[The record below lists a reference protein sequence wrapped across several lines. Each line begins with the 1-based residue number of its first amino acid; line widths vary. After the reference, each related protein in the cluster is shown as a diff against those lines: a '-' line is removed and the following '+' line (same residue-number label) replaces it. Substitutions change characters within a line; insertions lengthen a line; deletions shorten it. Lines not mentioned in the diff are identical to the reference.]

1 MSAENFAAARFEDP
15 IQHTSFLGELVGTVG
30 SVVGGAIV
38 GALVAEAMEGL
49 VFAGLAALE
58 IGTAGLATPL
68 VIAIGV
74 GVAVGSGA
82 LMEASGMNEAIDD
95 GAKALANSIVPP
107 EIKGK
112 IASGSGN
119 VYVNNKPAARA
130 AKPGDLDTVA
140 CTDHPGP
147 QMIADGSGSVY
158 INDHPAARV
167 GDKTTCDGTIAE
179 GSDNVFIGGG
189 TQRVRD
195 VKSASRLGWLGA
207 ALGIALAV
215 CGRGKMSWGQFLKGK
230 LPCLAIN
237 FAAGAFGTWLGS
249 LARPSAGHPVNVITG
264 GKILDGTDDTDFALP
279 GPLPIVWRRFYSSH
293 DDRAGSLFGP
303 GWSVPIS
310 VELRLVREHGKVT
323 SITYWD
329 EQGRDIVFPAVPP
342 GESHFSVPE
351 GIYLICTAGGHYVVE
366 TVDGLYRDFGRARS
380 DADSE
385 VLKLWRLEDRNGNW
399 IEVEQEAADEVV
411 RPARLHDSAGR
422 MLTLVYDKSQ
432 PRRIATIELTR
443 GVDGEQ
449 PDTLVRY
456 AYNGA
461 GELVAVTDRS
471 GHTGRRFAY
480 ERGLMVQ
487 HTLRGGLQCFYAW
500 QGVGRDA
507 RVVRHWTDDGE
518 AYTFNADLAQRSVTI
533 TDQIGRVTQWTWNED
548 QQPTSHTDAEGH
560 VWQFE
565 WNAMRQLV
573 STTDPAGNTT
583 RFEYDERGRQ
593 TQRIDALGQVERTE
607 WNGHYD
613 LPVAETD
620 PANSRWI
627 YRYDDRGNLTMTRD
641 PAGFATEYHRDERG
655 LVHTIR
661 DARGGYKF
669 LEWNGRAQLTSYTDC
684 SGKITRFAY
693 DARGALARVTDAA
706 GQSTVYEADAMGR
719 VTGIGTADGAR
730 QTFRYDAAGRLVE
743 VVDANQ
749 RSTRYEINAR
759 GLLLSHTDAA
769 NRVVRFG
776 YDNAF
781 RLASLTNE
789 NRETYRFQYDRRD
802 LLVEEVGLDGH
813 KRGYEYDACG
823 HGTIVR
829 GGQLETRFERDAIGR
844 LTAKQVARER
854 CEYLYDKANRIA
866 SAELYTLTAR
876 GPSLKNR
883 VNLKYG
889 ARGEVLEEYTP
900 TGWLA
905 HTYDELGN
913 RVSTTISGE
922 RTIDWLHYGSGHV
935 HQIRVDGAEIA
946 DIERDEL
953 HREVLRTQGRVTSQF
968 GYDAVGRRSQSVAQ
982 RGTTAQALL
991 AKQWQYDAAGNVT
1004 QKRDQRYGATS
1015 YQYDPTGRLEQAAG
1029 PGLPSEV
1036 FRWDAAANLV
1046 SSDHPGGYVEHNRLR
1061 MFEDKRFEYDAY
1073 GRLVRK
1079 LSGHG
1084 PAKELALEYDD
1095 WHQLKT
1101 VVTKDRLGVSTT
1113 HFEYDAFGRRI
1124 RKLNGGYA
1132 STDFLWDGMRL
1143 VQETYHDRQGEE
1155 ALTYLYESNSY
1166 VPLARIDHGTP
1177 AANDSDARDAVYYFH
1192 NDVSGLPEELTDA
1205 DGELIWQARYKVWG
1219 NAVQEEWIAR
1229 APQRST
1235 PAWGEVQLTTPSPA
1249 HVPRPQ
1255 NLRFQ
1260 GQYLDRETGLHY
1272 NTFRFYDPD
1281 IGRFINPDPISLRGG
1296 INLYQYAPNPISW
1309 IDPWG
1314 LTGFFTPSVFTAPS
1328 GSTHT
1333 VYQQA
1338 IDWNL
1343 PVNTR
1348 SGTVTNL
1355 DLAASGKSP
1364 FVVKNGVYSQL
1375 NLHHSNQDGLG
1386 SLFELS
1392 ADTHQRYYGSNALHP
1407 YLPNAHPVNPVNR
1420 DTFNA
1425 DREEYWKQRAAA
1437 EAERRKSVGRCG
1449 G

>member
-1 MSAENFAAARFEDP
+1 M
-15 IQHTSFLGELVGTVG
+15 
-30 SVVGGAIV
+30 
-38 GALVAEAMEGL
+38 VAEAMEGL
-49 VFAGLAALE
+49 VFVGLAALE

-95 GAKALANSIVPP
+95 GAKALADSIAPP

-119 VYVNNKPAARA
+119 VYVNNKAAARA
-130 AKPGDLDTVA
+130 ARPGDLDTVA
-140 CTDHPGP
+140 CLDHSSP

-264 GKILDGTDDTDFALP
+264 GKFLDGTDDTDFVLP

-293 DDRAGSLFGP
+293 DDRADSLFGP

-310 VELRLVREHGKVT
+310 VELRLVREHGEVK

-342 GESHFSVPE
+342 GESHFSIPE
-351 GIYLICTAGGHYVVE
+351 GIYLICTVGGHYVVE
-366 TVDGLYRDFGRARS
+366 TVDGMYRDFGRART

-385 VLKLWRLEDRNGNW
+385 TLKLWRLEDRNGNW
-399 IEVEQEAADEVV
+399 IEVEQEAAGEVV

-422 MLTLVYDKSQ
+422 MLTLVYDESHL
-432 PRRIATIELTR
+432 RRIVTIELTR
-443 GVDGEQ
+443 GVDGEG

-456 AYNGA
+456 AYNDA

-471 GHTGRRFAY
+471 GYTGRRFAY
-480 ERGLMVQ
+480 EHGLMVQ

-518 AYTFNADLAQRSVTI
+518 AYTFNADLVQRSVTI
-533 TDQIGRVTQWTWNED
+533 TDQIGRVTHWTWNED

-573 STTDPAGNTT
+573 STTDPAGHTT

-607 WNGHYD
+607 WNAYYD

-620 PANSRWI
+620 PANARWI

-684 SGKITRFAY
+684 SGKVTRFGY

-706 GQSTVYEADAMGR
+706 GESTVYEADAMGR

-730 QTFRYDAAGRLVE
+730 QMFRYDAAGRLVE

-749 RSTRYEINAR
+749 RSTHYELNPR
-759 GLLLSHTDAA
+759 GLLLSRTDAA

-776 YDNAF
+776 YDDAF
-781 RLASLTNE
+781 RLVSLTNE
-789 NRETYRFQYDRRD
+789 NRETYRFRYDCRD
-802 LLVEEVGLDGH
+802 LLVEEAGLDGNV
-813 KRGYEYDACG
+813 RAYVYDACG
-823 HGTIVR
+823 LGIALREGILQT
-829 GGQLETRFERDAIGR
+829 TYERDALGR
-844 LTAKQVARER
+844 LTAKASGRER
-854 CEYLYDKANRIA
+854 CEYLYDKASRIT
-866 SAELYTLTAR
+866 SGELYTLAAR

-913 RVSTTISGE
+913 RIGTTISGE
-922 RTIDWLHYGSGHV
+922 RSIDWLHYGSGHV
-935 HQIRVDGAEIA
+935 HQIRVDDTAIT
-946 DIERDEL
+946 DIERDDL
-953 HREVLRTQGRVTSQF
+953 HREVLRTQGGLTGRF
-968 GYDAVGRRSQSVAQ
+968 WYDAVGRRMRFAAQ
-982 RGTTAQALL
+982 RGATAEALL
-991 AKQWQYDAAGNVT
+991 AKQWRYDATGDVV
-1004 QKRDQRYGATS
+1004 QKRDQRYGTIS
-1015 YQYDPTGRLEQAAG
+1015 YRYDPTGRIEQSTG

-1036 FRWDAAANLV
+1036 FHWDAAANLV

-1061 MFEDKRFEYDAY
+1061 MFEDKRFEYDVY
-1073 GRLVRK
+1073 GRLIRK

-1084 PAKELALEYDD
+1084 PAKELTLEYDD

-1124 RKLNGGYA
+1124 RKLNGSYA

-1143 VQETYHDRQGEE
+1143 VQERYHDRNGEE
-1155 ALTYLYESNSY
+1155 ALTYLYEPDSY
-1166 VPLARIDHGTP
+1166 VPLARIDHGVP
-1177 AANDSDARDAVYYFH
+1177 AANDADARGTVYYFH

-1205 DGELIWQARYKVWG
+1205 DGELIWQARYKIWG
-1219 NAVQEEWIAR
+1219 NTVQEEWIAPT
-1229 APQRST
+1229 PQRPT
-1235 PAWGEVQLTTPSPA
+1235 PKWGDVQTATPTLA
-1249 HVPRPQ
+1249 NVPRPQ

-1281 IGRFINPDPISLRGG
+1281 IGRFISPDPIRLVGG
-1296 INLYQYAPNPISW
+1296 INLYQYAPSPISW

-1314 LTGFFTPSVFTAPS
+1314 LSCSSDAKELAQNLGNRPSADYRAHHIVMSNSTDPRMVALRTKMDNLGIPINAGENGAWLPKDTGSRLAGDLSTAHAGEGVHSNAYKQYVFE
-1328 GSTHT
+1328 
-1333 VYQQA
+1333 
-1338 IDWNL
+1338 
-1343 PVNTR
+1343 
-1348 SGTVTNL
+1348 NL
-1355 DLAASGKSP
+1355 DKANTVPDFHAGLDKIRTDLEGGK
-1364 FVVKNGVYSQL
+1364 
-1375 NLHHSNQDGLG
+1375 
-1386 SLFELS
+1386 
-1392 ADTHQRYYGSNALHP
+1392 
-1407 YLPNAHPVNPVNR
+1407 
-1420 DTFNA
+1420 TFP
-1425 DREEYWKQRAAA
+1425 
-1437 EAERRKSVGRCG
+1437 RKR
-1449 G
+1449 

>member
-1 MSAENFAAARFEDP
+1 MSAEHFAAARFEDP
-15 IQHTSFLGELVGTVG
+15 IQHTSFWGELVGTVG
-30 SVVGGAIV
+30 SVIGGAVV

-49 VFAGLAALE
+49 VFVGLAALE

-95 GAKALANSIVPP
+95 GAKALADSIAPP

-119 VYVNNKPAARA
+119 VYVNNKAAARA
-130 AKPGDLDTVA
+130 ARPGDLDTVA
-140 CTDHPGP
+140 CLDHSSP

-264 GKILDGTDDTDFALP
+264 GKFLDGTDDTDFTLP

-293 DDRAGSLFGP
+293 DDRADSLFGP

-310 VELRLVREHGKVT
+310 VELRIGREHGEVT

-366 TVDGLYRDFGRARS
+366 TVDGMYRDFGRART

-385 VLKLWRLEDRNGNW
+385 TLKLWRLEDRNGNW
-399 IEVEQEAADEVV
+399 IEVEQEAAGEVV

-422 MLTLVYDKSQ
+422 MLTLAYDKSH
-432 PRRIATIELTR
+432 PRRIAAIELTR

-456 AYNGA
+456 AYNDA

-480 ERGLMVQ
+480 EHGLMVQ

-518 AYTFNADLAQRSVTI
+518 AYTFNADLVQRTVTI
-533 TDQIGRVTQWTWNED
+533 TDQIGRVTHWTWNED

-573 STTDPAGNTT
+573 STTDPAGHTT

-607 WNGHYD
+607 WNAYYD

-684 SGKITRFAY
+684 SGKVTRFGY

-730 QTFRYDAAGRLVE
+730 QMFRYDAAGRLVE

-749 RSTRYEINAR
+749 RSTRYELNPR
-759 GLLLSHTDAA
+759 GLLLSRTDAA

-776 YDNAF
+776 YDDAF

-789 NRETYRFQYDRRD
+789 NRETYRFRYERRD
-802 LLVEEVGLDGH
+802 LLTEEVGLDGGV
-813 KRGYEYDACG
+813 RSYEYDA
-823 HGTIVR
+823 R
-829 GGQLETRFERDAIGR
+829 GLGIALREGKLQTTYERDVLGR
-844 LTAKQVARER
+844 LAAKVSGRER
-854 CEYLYDKANRIA
+854 CEYLYDKASRIT
-866 SAELYTLTAR
+866 SGELHTLTAR

-883 VNLKYG
+883 VNLKYD

-935 HQIRVDGAEIA
+935 HQIRVDGAAIT
-946 DIERDEL
+946 DIERDDL
-953 HREVLRTQGRVTSQF
+953 HREVLRTQGRLTSQF
-968 GYDAVGRRSQSVAQ
+968 GYDAVGRRARFVAQ
-982 RGTTAQALL
+982 RGALADTL
-991 AKQWQYDAAGNVT
+991 LSKQWQYDAVGEVI
-1004 QKRDQRYGATS
+1004 QKRDQRYGTVS
-1015 YQYDPTGRLEQAAG
+1015 YDYDPTGRIEQAMG
-1029 PGLPSEV
+1029 SGLPSEV

-1046 SSDHPGGYVEHNRLR
+1046 ASDHPGGYVEHNRLK

-1079 LSGHG
+1079 LSGRG

-1101 VVTKDRLGVSTT
+1101 VVTKDRLGISTT

-1124 RKLNGGYA
+1124 RKRNGGYA

-1143 VQETYHDRQGEE
+1143 VQETYHDRSGEE
-1155 ALTYLYESNSY
+1155 ALTYLYEPNSY
-1166 VPLARIDHGTP
+1166 VPLARIDQGAP
-1177 AANDSDARDAVYYFH
+1177 AANDADTRNTVYYFH
-1192 NDVSGLPEELTDA
+1192 NDVSGLPEELTDT
-1205 DGELIWQARYKVWG
+1205 DGELVWQARYKVWG
-1219 NAVQEEWIAR
+1219 NAVQEEWIERVPKRPPPSWSEAQ
-1229 APQRST
+1229 AAAST
-1235 PAWGEVQLTTPSPA
+1235 LA
-1249 HVPRPQ
+1249 HAPRPQ

-1281 IGRFINPDPISLRGG
+1281 VGRFITRDPIGLYGG
-1296 INLYQYAPNPISW
+1296 ENLYRYAANPLMWADPLGWAPHQATMTVYAPDGTMRFTEALKSGGATGTSW
-1309 IDPWG
+1309 PEQIASHTESKGIIDPRIQSG
-1314 LTGFFTPSVFTAPS
+1314 DRVVFTDATLPPCSGCRGNMNVAAASKNLTVEYHWADGKGQS
-1328 GSTHT
+1328 GSWFTDADKGAKA
-1333 VYQQA
+1333 VA
-1338 IDWNL
+1338 RRNA
-1343 PVNTR
+1343 R
-1348 SGTVTNL
+1348 
-1355 DLAASGKSP
+1355 K
-1364 FVVKNGVYSQL
+1364 
-1375 NLHHSNQDGLG
+1375 GLG
-1386 SLFELS
+1386 SS
-1392 ADTHQRYYGSNALHP
+1392 GCSR
-1407 YLPNAHPVNPVNR
+1407 
-1420 DTFNA
+1420 
-1425 DREEYWKQRAAA
+1425 
-1437 EAERRKSVGRCG
+1437 
-1449 G
+1449 

>member
-1 MSAENFAAARFEDP
+1 MSQPAARKDDP
-15 IQHTSFLGELVGTVG
+15 FTHTTLAGDLLGMGG
-30 SVVGGAIV
+30 SLLGGLGI
-38 GALVAEAMEGL
+38 GWALTTIAEGL
-49 VFAGLAALE
+49 VFGALGALE
-58 IGTAGLATPL
+58 IGTGGLATPIVL
-68 VIAIGV
+68 AIGV
-74 GVAVGSGA
+74 GVAAYMQGSG
-82 LMEASGMNEAIDD
+82 LNDKIDEAAKGLGNAI
-95 GAKALANSIVPP
+95 SPP
-107 EIKGK
+107 EEKGT
-112 IASGSGN
+112 IQNGSPD
-119 VYVNNKPAARA
+119 VFVNGKPAARA
-130 AKPGDLDTVA
+130 ADGADMDPVL
-140 CTDHPGP
+140 CSDHPGP
-147 QMIADGSGSVY
+147 QFVAQGSDVVF
-158 INDHPAARV
+158 INDLPAARV
-167 GDKTTCDGTIAE
+167 DDKTTCDGTISK
-179 GSDNVFIGGG
+179 GSPDVFFGGG
-189 TQRVRD
+189 TKTVRD
-195 VKSASRLGWLGA
+195 ISAARPWVAGLGA
-207 ALGIALAV
+207 AIGIALAL
-215 CGRGKMSWGQFLKGK
+215 CGRGKGSWGDFVKGK
-230 LPCLAIN
+230 LPCLAMN
-237 FAAGAFGTWLGS
+237 FAAGIFGTWLGS
-249 LARPSAGHPVNVITG
+249 KMQPSAGHPVNVITG
-264 GKILDGTDDTDFALP
+264 GKILDGSDDTDFVLP
-279 GPLPIVWRRFYSSH
+279 GPLPIVWQRFYSSH
-293 DDRAGSLFGP
+293 DDRADGLFGT

-310 VELRLVREHGKVT
+310 VELRLARENGVVT

-329 EQGRDIVFPAVPP
+329 EQGREIEFPAVPP

-366 TVDGLYRDFGRARS
+366 TVDGVYRDFGRAGS

-385 VLKLWRLEDRNGNW
+385 TLKLRRLEDRNGNW
-399 IEVEQEAADEVV
+399 IEVEQEAAGEVA

-422 MLTLVYDKSQ
+422 MLTLVYERSH
-432 PRRIATIELTR
+432 PRRVGAIELSR
-443 GVDGEQ
+443 GVDGER
-449 PDTLVRY
+449 PDTLVHY
-456 AYNGA
+456 AYNDA

-487 HTLRGGLQCFYAW
+487 HTLLGGLNCFYAW

-518 AYTFNADLAQRSVTI
+518 AYTFDADVARRTVTI

-560 VWQFE
+560 VWQLE

-620 PANSRWI
+620 PANARWI
-627 YRYDDRGNLTMTRD
+627 YRYDERGNLTMARD
-641 PAGFATEYHRDERG
+641 PAGFATEYYRDERG

-684 SGKITRFAY
+684 SGKVTRFAY

-706 GQSTVYEADAMGR
+706 GQATVYEADAMGR

-730 QTFRYDAAGRLVE
+730 QMFRYDAAGRLVE

-749 RSTRYEINAR
+749 RSTRYELNPR
-759 GLLLSHTDAA
+759 GLLLSRTDAA
-769 NRVVRFG
+769 DRVVRFG
-776 YDNAF
+776 YDDAF

-789 NRETYRFQYDRRD
+789 NRESYRFQYDRRD
-802 LLVEEVGLDGH
+802 LLVAQIGLDGH
-813 KRGYEYDACG
+813 KRTYEYDACG
-823 HGTIVR
+823 QGTIVR
-829 GGQLETRFERDAIGR
+829 DGQIETRYERDAIGR
-844 LTAKQVARER
+844 LTAKQATHER
-854 CEYLYDKANRIA
+854 CEYLYDKASRIA
-866 SAELYTLTAR
+866 SAELYTLAAR

-935 HQIRVDGAEIA
+935 HQIRFDGAAVA
-946 DIERDEL
+946 DIERDDL
-953 HREVLRTQGRVTSQF
+953 HREVLRTQGKLTSHF
-968 GYDAVGRRSQSVAQ
+968 GYDAVGRRARHAAQ
-982 RGTTAQALL
+982 RGRAGGELL
-991 AKQWQYDAAGNVT
+991 AKQWQYDAAGDVI

-1015 YQYDPTGRLEQAAG
+1015 YRYDPTGRIEQAVG

-1046 SSDHPGGYVEHNRLR
+1046 SSDHPGGYVEHNRLK
-1061 MFEDKRFEYDAY
+1061 MFEDKRFEYDTY

-1079 LSGHG
+1079 VSGHG
-1084 PAKELALEYDD
+1084 PAKELTLEYDD
-1095 WHQLKT
+1095 WNQLKA
-1101 VVTKDRLGVSTT
+1101 VVTKDRLGIATT

-1124 RKLNGGYA
+1124 RKLNGSYA

-1166 VPLARIDHGTP
+1166 VPLARIDHGKA
-1177 AANDSDARDAVYYFH
+1177 AANDADVRDAVYYFH

-1205 DGELIWQARYKVWG
+1205 GGELVWQARYKVWG
-1219 NAVQEEWIAR
+1219 NAVQEEWVAR
-1229 APQRST
+1229 VPQRPT
-1235 PAWGEVQLTTPSPA
+1235 PVWSEVQAAPVPTHA
-1249 HVPRPQ
+1249 PRPQ

-1281 IGRFINPDPISLRGG
+1281 IGRFINPDPIGLLGG
-1296 INLYQYAPNPISW
+1296 TNFYRYAANPLVW

-1314 LTGFFTPSVFTAPS
+1314 WACGELSGKAQEVHNLAGGGDARSIRNSTVSIVEAKVNGQPQLFAAGSGGRLSPAQRQALMKMGVPEENIFYGKKSIDGFDKLENHAER
-1328 GSTHT
+1328 
-1333 VYQQA
+1333 
-1338 IDWNL
+1338 IILRNL
-1343 PVNTR
+1343 PEGAEVSRWGVSWGGLQRN
-1348 SGTVTNL
+1348 
-1355 DLAASGKSP
+1355 ASCPSCQP
-1364 FVVKNGVYSQL
+1364 HVDQ
-1375 NLHHSNQDGLG
+1375 
-1386 SLFELS
+1386 
-1392 ADTHQRYYGSNALHP
+1392 A
-1407 YLPNAHPVNPVNR
+1407 
-1420 DTFNA
+1420 
-1425 DREEYWKQRAAA
+1425 
-1437 EAERRKSVGRCG
+1437 G
-1449 G
+1449 GIFD

>member
-49 VFAGLAALE
+49 VFVGLAALE

-140 CTDHPGP
+140 CMDHPGP

-293 DDRAGSLFGP
+293 DDRADSLFGA

-310 VELRLVREHGKVT
+310 VELRFAREYGEVT

-366 TVDGLYRDFGRARS
+366 AVDGLYRDFGRARS

-385 VLKLWRLEDRNGNW
+385 TLKLWRLEDRNGNW

-422 MLTLVYDKSQ
+422 MLTLAYDKSQ

-456 AYNGA
+456 AYNDA

-471 GHTGRRFAY
+471 GHIARRFAY

-518 AYTFNADLAQRSVTI
+518 AYTFNADLAQRTVTI

-560 VWQFE
+560 VWQLE

-684 SGKITRFAY
+684 SGKVTRFAY
-693 DARGALARVTDAA
+693 DARGGLARVTDAA

-749 RSTRYEINAR
+749 RSTRYELNPR
-759 GLLLSHTDAA
+759 GLLLSRTDAA
-769 NRVVRFG
+769 DRVVRFG
-776 YDNAF
+776 YDDAF

-789 NRETYRFQYDRRD
+789 NRESYRFQYDRRD
-802 LLVEEVGLDGH
+802 LVSAQIGLDGH
-813 KRGYEYDACG
+813 KRTYEYDVCG
-823 HGTIVR
+823 QGTIVR
-829 GGQLETRFERDAIGR
+829 DGRIETRYERDAIGR
-844 LTAKQVARER
+844 LTAKQATHER
-854 CEYLYDKANRIA
+854 CEYLYDKASRIA
-866 SAELYTLTAR
+866 SAELYTLAAR

-883 VNLKYG
+883 VNLKYD
-889 ARGEVLEEYTP
+889 ARGNVLEEYTP

-935 HQIRVDGAEIA
+935 HQIRVDGAAIT
-946 DIERDEL
+946 DIERDDL
-953 HREVLRTQGRVTSQF
+953 HREVLRTQGRLTSQF
-968 GYDAVGRRSQSVAQ
+968 GYDAVGRRARFAAQ
-982 RGTTAQALL
+982 RGAAVESLL
-991 AKQWQYDAAGNVT
+991 AKQWQYDAAGDVI
-1004 QKRDQRYGATS
+1004 QKRDQRYGTTT
-1015 YQYDPTGRLEQAAG
+1015 YRYDSTGRIEQAMG

-1046 SSDHPGGYVEHNRLR
+1046 SSDHPGGYVEHNRLK

-1084 PAKELALEYDD
+1084 PAKELVLEYDD
-1095 WHQLKT
+1095 WNQLKT
-1101 VVTKDRLGVSTT
+1101 VVTKDRLGISTT

-1166 VPLARIDHGTP
+1166 VPLARIDHGK
-1177 AANDSDARDAVYYFH
+1177 AANDANARDAVYYFH
-1192 NDVSGLPEELTDA
+1192 NDASGLPEELTNA

-1229 APQRST
+1229 APLRST
-1235 PAWGEVQLTTPSPA
+1235 PSWGETLVVAPTSA
-1249 HVPRPQ
+1249 DMPRPQ

-1272 NTFRFYDPD
+1272 NTFRYYDPD
-1281 IGRFINPDPISLRGG
+1281 IGRFINQDPIGLVGG
-1296 INLYQYAPNPISW
+1296 TNLYRYAPNPVSW

-1314 LTGFFTPSVFTAPS
+1314 LTGDDITTLYHY
-1328 GSTHT
+1328 TT
-1333 VYQQA
+1333 
-1338 IDWNL
+1338 
-1343 PVNTR
+1343 
-1348 SGTVTNL
+1348 
-1355 DLAASGKSP
+1355 
-1364 FVVKNGVYSQL
+1364 
-1375 NLHHSNQDGLG
+1375 QDGLEGITSSGHLNASQGPVHARFGDGQYFTDISPDMIGGRTMADAAGTGKMSLGQLAANIYGDARKLNSITHYVEVDVTGLDVKEPRPGTFLVEGKGPLDISNRIKRSG
-1386 SLFELS
+1386 SS
-1392 ADTHQRYYGSNALHP
+1392 CS
-1407 YLPNAHPVNPVNR
+1407 
-1420 DTFNA
+1420 
-1425 DREEYWKQRAAA
+1425 
-1437 EAERRKSVGRCG
+1437 
-1449 G
+1449 